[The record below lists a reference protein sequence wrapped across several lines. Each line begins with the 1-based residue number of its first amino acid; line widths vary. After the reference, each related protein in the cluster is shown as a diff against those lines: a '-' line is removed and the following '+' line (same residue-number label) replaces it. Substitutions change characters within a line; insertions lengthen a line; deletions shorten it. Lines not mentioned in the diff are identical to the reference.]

1 LDFLRVRAVTF
12 DAGGTLLAPH
22 PGVGEIYSEVLGRHG
37 IKLEPSLLEIRF
49 RQIFGEMRGNPR
61 AVISESTERSF
72 WFEVVRRCVTSEC
85 SPELLNKLFPDLW
98 EEFAT
103 ARRWR
108 PRSGALELLK
118 ILHARGRQRL
128 AVLSNWDSRLHRV
141 IAELGWKNYFSGVFI
156 SSEIGAEKPH
166 SRVFRAVEKSLALPA
181 AACLH
186 IGDSLAHD
194 YHGARAAGW
203 QALLV
208 GRPPSSSIHPVAHVN
223 RLEEI
228 HGLLK

>member
-1 LDFLRVRAVTF
+1 MRAVTF

-22 PGVGEIYSEVLGRHG
+22 PGVGEIYAEVLARHG
-37 IKLEPSLLEIRF
+37 IKLEPNLLEIRF
-49 RQIFGEMRGNPR
+49 RQIFGEMRGSPR
-61 AVISESTERSF
+61 AVINESTERSF
-72 WFEVVRRCVTSEC
+72 WFEVVRRCLASEC
-85 SPELLNKLFPDLW
+85 PPDFLNQLFPELW
-98 EEFAT
+98 EEFAS

-108 PRSGALELLK
+108 PRSGAVEVLK
-118 ILHARGRQRL
+118 ILHARGKLRL

-141 IAELGWKNYFSGVFI
+141 IAELGWKNYFCGVFI
-156 SSEIGAEKPH
+156 SSELGAEKPN
-166 SRVFRAVEKSLALPA
+166 SRAFRAVEKALVLPA

-203 QALLV
+203 QAVLV
-208 GRPPSSSIHPVAHVN
+208 GQPPSNSTHPVAHVN

-228 HGLLK
+228 HFLLK